1 MQDKVE
7 QIRHKNKL
15 KQQNFRLKEALEI
28 TSSNSLIL
36 QMRKLSPE
44 ILDYSFCDAMELE
57 KSKMREETKISQHN
71 VSSRNL
77 NK

>member
-1 MQDKVE
+1 MQNKVE

-57 KSKMREETKISQHN
+57 KSKMREETKIAQHN